1 MPTASRSSIIIER
14 ESTMI
19 PKKGITPH
27 PGEMLSEEF
36 LKPMGISQAA
46 FSRHIGVDV
55 ATLSAVING
64 RRDMT
69 PTMIMKISMALGVEP
84 ETWLNIQALHHF
96 TRTREA
102 LRAKQRLPK
111 IKLLPV
117 EA

>member
-1 MPTASRSSIIIER
+1 
-14 ESTMI
+14 MI
-19 PKKGITPH
+19 PKKGVTPH

-36 LKPMGISQAA
+36 LKPMGITQAA
-46 FSRHIGVDV
+46 FAHHIRVDV

-69 PTMIMKISMALGVEP
+69 PAMIMKISMALGVEP
-84 ETWLNIQALHHF
+84 ETWLRIQSMHDF

-102 LRAKQRLPK
+102 LRAKRQLPK
-111 IKLLPV
+111 IKQMKESLELV